1 MDYHEVVTNSAE
13 ETAEVGERLAVN
25 IKGGKIIALTGELGA
40 GKTTFVQGFAR
51 GLGVPERIVSPT
63 FIIMRSYPTATHQ
76 RFYHVDLYRLE
87 ENIEK
92 EVENI
97 GLVDLLN
104 NAESV
109 IIIEWAERVM
119 KLLPKDTMHITIESL
134 GDTQRK
140 IRYE

>member
-1 MDYHEVVTNSAE
+1 VVTNSAE

>member
-1 MDYHEVVTNSAE
+1 MVTNSAE